1 MSNVVTYVPAT
12 EDNACMVAC
21 LAMVTGKTF
30 DEVFRDMDKYWK
42 NEGHSMGTS
51 DDAWI
56 AYLSAHGYAIQDI
69 DHEYTPDERLIE
81 PWPIR
86 PFAPIHIVFVFS
98 EGSHAVVMLED
109 GTILDPTDIHYKS
122 RHEYHRVYR
131 IVGVWK
137 VREPLDFVKP
147 KSEPDLILKAIP
159 QNSTI

>member
-1 MSNVVTYVPAT
+1 MSNTITYVKAV
-12 EDNACMVAC
+12 EDNSCMIAC
-21 LAMVTGKTF
+21 LAMVMGKTF
-30 DEVFRDMDKYWK
+30 DDVFADMDRYWK

-69 DHEYTPDERLIE
+69 DHEYTPDERLIN
-81 PWPIR
+81 PWPIK
-86 PFAPIHIVFVFS
+86 PFAPIHIVFVYS
-98 EGSHAVVMLED
+98 EGSHAVVMLQD

-137 VREPLDFVKP
+137 VRESLDFILP
-147 KSEPDLILKAIP
+147 DEEPTTILKAIP
-159 QNSTI
+159 NNSTI